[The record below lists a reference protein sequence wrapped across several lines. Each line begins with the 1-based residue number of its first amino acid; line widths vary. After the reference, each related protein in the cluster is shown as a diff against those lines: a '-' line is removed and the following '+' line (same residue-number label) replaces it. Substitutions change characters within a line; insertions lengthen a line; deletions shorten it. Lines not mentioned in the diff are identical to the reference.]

1 MSEGQKRSERF
12 VLQGSNPIALAKVS
26 AEATKVAFAHTAR
39 EAATQGGYCRT
50 WSVGFHA
57 ETIRTNEISKR
68 ITSAVCDALNAPT
81 PLPVR
86 GVSFYDFR
94 ARNARVCVARRRG
107 RARPGDD
114 PGADKGA
121 KAVGRI

>member
-68 ITSAVCDALNAPT
+68 ITSADRDAFNTPT

-86 GVSFYDFR
+86 GVSFYAFR
-94 ARNARVCVARRRG
+94 ARNARVCDARRGG
-107 RARPGDD
+107 RARLGDNSD
-114 PGADKGA
+114 ANEGV